1 MRTYAPRTV
10 KASREVPPTEPEPG
24 ERRPKRARST
34 LPPLLTRP
42 FHTRTLPWTLFAA
55 ALAAAVLFA
64 VLWQGSQANER
75 RRAEV
80 ASTASSFLLALTNF
94 SGTTIESDIAEIR
107 SYAVGDFAEQVEMFF
122 DPQAVAALRQAQA
135 RSVGQIR
142 SLFVESLSGGS
153 ATVFGVV
160 DEAVSNAA
168 QTAPRTELIRID
180 IEMIETTEGWK
191 VNRVNILQSPGQSPF
206 P

>member
-10 KASREVPPTEPEPG
+10 KGSLESSPAQGEDGRAGASFP
-24 ERRPKRARST
+24 S
-34 LPPLLTRP
+34 LLARP
-42 FHTRTLPWTLFAA
+42 FRTRSLPW
-55 ALAAAVLFA
+55 ALLAVAVVAAVLFA
-64 VLWQGSQANER
+64 VLWQGAQGRER
-75 RRAEV
+75 QRAEV
-80 ASTASSFLLALTNF
+80 ASAASSFLLALTNF
-94 SGTTIESDIAEIR
+94 SGATIESDIAEIQ
-107 SYAVGDFAEQVEMFF
+107 SYAVGDFADQVKSFF

-135 RSVGQIR
+135 RSVGRIR

-168 QTAPRTELIRID
+168 QSAPRTELIRID
-180 IEMIETTEGWK
+180 IEMIETTQGWK

>member
-1 MRTYAPRTV
+1 MRTYPSRPV
-10 KASREVPPTEPEPG
+10 KASRESPPTGRGPE
-24 ERRPKRARST
+24 RARPRITQT
-34 LPPLLTRP
+34 LRTPFRTRS
-42 FHTRTLPWTLFAA
+42 LPWALFAVA
-55 ALAAAVLFA
+55 VAAAVLFA
-64 VLWQGSQANER
+64 LLWQGAQANER

-94 SGTTIESDIAEIR
+94 SGATIESDIAEIR
-107 SYAVGDFAEQVEMFF
+107 NYAVGDFADQVETFF
-122 DPQAVAALRQAQA
+122 DPQSVAALQQARA
-135 RSVGQIR
+135 RSVGRIR

-180 IEMIETTEGWK
+180 IEMIETTQGWK
-191 VNRVNILQSPGQSPF
+191 VNRVNILQSPGQPPF
-206 P
+206 GGPGG